1 MPSSDR
7 LPWPAEWPE
16 HQGRRYLPGVIVL
29 GLLGLGALAAGVG
42 FVAIGVPGGL
52 KYGLL
57 LAALFGFV
65 ALFAYATRVRQPA
78 GYADV
83 HSSGTATE
91 VRYSLVAFAC
101 LVGLMCCVTAVFVLA
116 AVDYWLGGTTAAG
129 LVFGV
134 IGLASATFVV
144 GVLSGRVRRGR
155 LTLSADG
162 IEQCGWTFSSFL
174 PWEAFA
180 GVKAAYNGRPEILVI
195 AYANAEWRKQQVV
208 RFWKIDRLPP
218 VPMIEVDCAQFAVP
232 PEGLYA
238 LLKHYV
244 EHPEART
251 ELGTDAVLGRLRR

>member
-7 LPWPAEWPE
+7 LPWPAEWP
-16 HQGRRYLPGVIVL
+16 HHSGRRYVPGIVL
-29 GLLGLGALAAGVG
+29 LVLFGLAAFAAGLG
-42 FVAIGVPGGL
+42 FVAIGAPGGL
-52 KYGLL
+52 KYGSF
-57 LAALFGFV
+57 AALLFMFGAF
-65 ALFAYATRVRQPA
+65 FIYYTRVRRPA

-83 HSSGTATE
+83 RSGNQATE
-91 VRYSLVAFAC
+91 VRYSLVAFVC
-101 LVGLMCCVTAVFVLA
+101 LIAQMGCFTALFVFAV
-116 AVDYWLGGTTAAG
+116 VDYARHGITAAAIAFGG
-129 LVFGV
+129 LGLGV
-134 IGLASATFVV
+134 ATFVV

-162 IEQCGWTFSSFL
+162 IEQRGWTFSSFL

-180 GVKAAYNGRPEILVI
+180 GVKAAYNGRPEVLVI

-251 ELGTDAVLGRLRR
+251 ELGTDAVLARLRR